1 MSPCNTVKR
10 TSKAPMSGHR
20 SLCLEVNRTS
30 VVSLQDVATW
40 MVEICGKGW
49 QAVQHSVPTCRK
61 AENQW
66 KWKPKKHQK
75 PILFPSKKYPETAAV
90 RLKLSSFTKLLSL
103 TPTRPRSLGLL
114 STSHR
119 KVRQKLHSASKVA
132 MAALFEASGLI
143 ISTIIWLIRRGNTS
157 KMAWR
162 KKGRQNFNIAEH
174 HGTSYYQVVPH
185 KAVAEVS
192 KIGNL

>member
-20 SLCLEVNRTS
+20 SLCLRVNRTS
-30 VVSLQDVATW
+30 VASWQDAATW
-40 MVEICGKGW
+40 MDLCGKGW
-49 QAVQHSVPTCRK
+49 QAVRHSVPLYVGKLRINGSGSPKNIKSRSCSL
-61 AENQW
+61 
-66 KWKPKKHQK
+66 PKKH
-75 PILFPSKKYPETAAV
+75 PETAAV

-103 TPTRPRSLGLL
+103 TPTRPRSLGRV

-119 KVRQKLHSASKVA
+119 KVRQKLQSASKVA

-162 KKGRQNFNIAEH
+162 KKREAKFQH
-174 HGTSYYQVVPH
+174 RGTSWNIHNDNNDSNKY
-185 KAVAEVS
+185 
-192 KIGNL
+192 NDNNNN